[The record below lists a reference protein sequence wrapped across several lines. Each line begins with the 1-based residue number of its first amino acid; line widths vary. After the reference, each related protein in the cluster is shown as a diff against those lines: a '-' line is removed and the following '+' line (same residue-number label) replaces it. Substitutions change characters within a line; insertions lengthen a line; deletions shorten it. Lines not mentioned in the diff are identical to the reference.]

1 MFTKIFLAIGTL
13 LAIALIVLV
22 LLRIRNDREISQ
34 TWRLLEQLPA
44 GDRFTPEMIAQLPT
58 PVQRY
63 FFHAIKPGTPLASAV
78 SLEMTGSFRL
88 GQDKPWLPMRAKQ
101 IISIPKG
108 FIWKATIGSNWL
120 QMVGAD
126 YYANNSARMRF
137 SLWGLLPLVNAC
149 NPDIARSAIGRFAG
163 ELYWLPSALL
173 PQRGV
178 TWQAI
183 DDNTI
188 QASLKIDS
196 EPITLTMFI
205 DFQGKLLR
213 LSFARWG
220 DKTED
225 GSHSYIPFG
234 GEYQAERTFAG
245 FTIPSQVSAG
255 WWFGTERYLEF
266 FRAKIEQAKFD

>member
-1 MFTKIFLAIGTL
+1 MFTKIFLALGTL

-22 LLRIRNDREISQ
+22 LLRVRNDREISQ
-34 TWRLLEQLPA
+34 TWRLLEQVPA
-44 GDRFTPEMIAQLPT
+44 GDRFTPEMVAQLPS

-63 FFHAIKPGTPLASAV
+63 FLHAIKPGTPLASAV

-88 GQDKPWLPMRAKQ
+88 GQDKPWLPMQAKQ
-101 IISIPKG
+101 IISMPKG
-108 FIWKATIGSNWL
+108 FIWKATIGRTWL

-126 YYANNSARMRF
+126 YYANKSARMRF
-137 SLWGLLPLVNAC
+137 SLWGLLPLVNAS
-149 NPDIARSAIGRFAG
+149 NPDTARSAIGRFAG
-163 ELYWLPSALL
+163 ELYWLPSVLL

-196 EPITLTMFI
+196 EPITLTMFLGSN
-205 DFQGKLLR
+205 GKLLK
-213 LSFARWG
+213 LSLARWG

-234 GEYQAERTFAG
+234 GEYQVERTFAG

-255 WWFGTERYLEF
+255 WWFGTDRYLEF
-266 FRAKIEQAKFD
+266 FRAKLEQAEFH